1 MITFELII
9 YFDTFHF
16 NIS

>member
-9 YFDTFHF
+9 
-16 NIS
+16 